1 VEISEAIDRIDARW
15 VRKPKGF
22 RVQFDIYTD
31 GRWRTDYS
39 PEQSDPPLNSAVMAW
54 RFAWKLAQTCEVGK
68 APYEDGDIANI
79 FVIDIRVS
87 TFDLILQ
94 VTMMFT
100 FLRRAP
106 VKINDEIRDVGLKK
120 ATEKALYKRFEHYR
134 SLR

>member
-79 FVIDIRVS
+79 FVIDDQGEHIRS
-87 TFDLILQ
+87 YITGDY
-94 VTMMFT
+94 
-100 FLRRAP
+100 
-106 VKINDEIRDVGLKK
+106 DVYLPKK
-120 ATEKALYKRFEHYR
+120 GTSENK
-134 SLR
+134 